1 MLYRLSIEFAI
12 DLNSASSA
20 ISKHLS
26 KHLSKHS
33 KTIRTEVTGA
43 MEIKQELE
51 GGLLVRERTFEVFD
65 EHLITFCLF
74 KMPGRTFLLWIGNQ
88 CEQKRQQLSNLCLA
102 INGSATT
109 IVGNEANSV
118 AVRARCAAESDMP
131 PLCRPAAA
139 AGEADVGSVAD
150 LQAGRVPGVPHSAD
164 PVAKM
169 GAGEPVTRT
178 YAGDR
183 LSSAHICRGPP

>member
-118 AVRARCAAESDMP
+118 AVNSLSARLGEKFNDRAPIYLSYNLSGAAYASKQFMM
-131 PLCRPAAA
+131 
-139 AGEADVGSVAD
+139 
-150 LQAGRVPGVPHSAD
+150 RVEELANEFLR
-164 PVAKM
+164 
-169 GAGEPVTRT
+169 EP
-178 YAGDR
+178 
-183 LSSAHICRGPP
+183 SK